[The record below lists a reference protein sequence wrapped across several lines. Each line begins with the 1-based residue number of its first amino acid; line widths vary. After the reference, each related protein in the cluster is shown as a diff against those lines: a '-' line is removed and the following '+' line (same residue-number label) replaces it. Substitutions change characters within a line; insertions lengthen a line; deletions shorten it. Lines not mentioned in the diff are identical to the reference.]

1 MATPNPTATLS
12 CPANIRETKIA
23 FGFIPQADLTTENTP
38 AEIWSLLKTN
48 TDLMTLALATETDA
62 LDIGK
67 GDEFPTQVFPTS
79 ASTTVPLQKYC
90 TSEFMAWLFCFGL
103 GKATGAAAGTG
114 FHYDATPQD
123 PASGSCINLPA
134 FTWAEQIRPSPNSV
148 VDRAAIGMV
157 VNDFT
162 ITMESGPG
170 RNNCRVAANF
180 IGTGQVAA
188 PSGLTFPANT
198 PEHLLNANGVTVL
211 TVNGIDYMLGGN
223 FVSLEFAWNNNVNTT
238 SGYYPGSGAQNGFG
252 IRGRMEFGTRS
263 CTFRFVARAQKGS
276 QEFLNLINLTEG
288 PTTVTV
294 KGAAIDASNFN
305 DMTISCPR
313 TMISADVTGEQDG
326 VVTVNCEVAILK
338 PTDGV
343 TPYITLSATTTKGNI
358 FGV

>member
-1 MATPNPTATLS
+1 MATPAPRATTS
-12 CPANIRETKIA
+12 CPANVRESKIA
-23 FGFIPQADLTTENTP
+23 FGFIPQADLTTENTS

-48 TDLMTLALATETDA
+48 TDLLNLTLATETDA

-79 ASTTVPLQKYC
+79 AGTTVGIQKYC

-103 GKATGAAAGTG
+103 GQATGTAAGAG
-114 FHYDATPQD
+114 FHYAASPQD
-123 PASGSCINLPA
+123 PASGNCINLTP
-134 FTWAEQIRPSPNSV
+134 FTWAEQIRPAPNSV
-148 VDRAAIGMV
+148 LDRAAIGMV

-180 IGTGQVAA
+180 IGTGQVQA
-188 PSGLTFPANT
+188 PSGITFPANT
-198 PEHLLNANGVTVL
+198 PEHLLNANGASVL

-223 FVSLEFAWNNNVNTT
+223 FVSLEFAWSNNVNTT
-238 SGYYPGSGAQNGFG
+238 SGYYPGSGTQNGFG

-263 CTFRFVARAQKGS
+263 YSFRYVVRAQKGS
-276 QEFLNLINLTEG
+276 QEFLNLINQTEG
-288 PTTVTV
+288 ATTVTV
-294 KGAAIDASNFN
+294 KGASIDASNFN
-305 DMTISCPR
+305 DMTLSFPR
-313 TMISADVTGEQDG
+313 TRQSANVTGEQDG

-343 TPYITLSATTTKGNI
+343 TPLCTLSATTTKSNI